1 MLNLPAGA
9 NAPVNTSAI
18 TFTLS
23 SQDPQAWD
31 RAGVALIPVDEKRN
45 PCGPAALLAS
55 EAHWNDWFESAGNVG
70 CNLRLAELPAEASR
84 VLVVVY
90 TYDAACPLE
99 FVRSL
104 ELKINETISI
114 QNSLQGMGEAALIIA
129 EFYLRND
136 QWKVRSLHEAS
147 AYGLAAFGRR
157 IGLSVDDS
165 HPSKGNSG
173 SGRPRDN
180 ESCASATGT
189 GFAVSKNHIM
199 TCAHVIRDMRRYRMR
214 SLAGNY
220 DLEYVMVDETNDL
233 ALLRVVGNVDLEP
246 VVFKDGPSINLGEA
260 VVAVGYPLSGL
271 TGGSVAVTQG
281 GISALTGVRSDS
293 SVLQF
298 TAPIQPGSSGSP
310 LFDMAGQVTG
320 MVTSAVTDAQNM
332 NFAVKACLAMS
343 FLEAAH
349 LVPQR
354 SHSGPS
360 MAAHELVRKVQSSLW
375 MIEAQA

>member
-45 PCGPAALLAS
+45 PCGPAALLAT

-90 TYDAACPLE
+90 TYGAACPLE

-104 ELKINETISI
+104 ELKINESISI

-165 HPSKGNSG
+165 HPSKGSSG
-173 SGRPRDN
+173 SGRPLDN

>member
-165 HPSKGNSG
+165 HPSKGSSG
-173 SGRPRDN
+173 PGRPRDN

-233 ALLRVVGNVDLEP
+233 ALLRVVGKVDLEP

-320 MVTSAVTDAQNM
+320 MITSAVTDAQNM

>member
-45 PCGPAALLAS
+45 PCGPAALLAT
-55 EAHWNDWFESAGNVG
+55 EAHWNDWFESAGNIG
-70 CNLRLAELPAEASR
+70 CNLRLAELPADASR

-104 ELKINETISI
+104 ELKINESISI

-165 HPSKGNSG
+165 HPSKVSSG

-246 VVFKDGPSINLGEA
+246 VVFKDGPSINLGEP

>member
-45 PCGPAALLAS
+45 PCGPTALLAS
-55 EAHWNDWFESAGNVG
+55 EANWNDWFESAGNVG

-104 ELKINETISI
+104 ELKINERISI
-114 QNSLQGMGEAALIIA
+114 QSSLQGMGEAALIIA

-165 HPSKGNSG
+165 HPSKGSSG
-173 SGRPRDN
+173 SGRPRDS

-246 VVFKDGPSINLGEA
+246 VVFKDGPSISLGEP

-360 MAAHELVRKVQSSLW
+360 MAAHELVRRVQSSLW

>member
-18 TFTLS
+18 TFTLI

-45 PCGPAALLAS
+45 PCGPAALLAT

-70 CNLRLAELPAEASR
+70 CNLRLAELPADANR

-104 ELKINETISI
+104 ELKINESISI

-129 EFYLRND
+129 EFYLRNE

-165 HPSKGNSG
+165 HPSKGSSG
-173 SGRPRDN
+173 SGRPLDN

-246 VVFKDGPSINLGEA
+246 VVFKDGPSINLGEP